1 MVKRLN
7 IALSDE
13 DHLKLLEKK
22 ELMRQELKLGKLS
35 WENYFLYVCGVKS
48 LKDKDEGD

>member
-7 IALSDE
+7 MAFDDSE
-13 DHLKLLEKK
+13 HKKLFENKESVKK
-22 ELMRQELKLGKLS
+22 NLGLDRLS

-48 LKDKDEGD
+48 LKDEGD